1 MRLDDG
7 LGSKHEAKRS
17 RFHLGKLGKVVV
29 PLAKMEMSGRK
40 SNFKE
45 ENDEFGNDFIY
56 LTSTY
61 VIVIMYSAL

>member
-1 MRLDDG
+1 
-7 LGSKHEAKRS
+7 
-17 RFHLGKLGKVVV
+17 
-29 PLAKMEMSGRK
+29 MEMSGRK